1 MTRSPMSRY
10 RHIMTENLKFNKF
23 LEILFKSK
31 LEKFEIKDEISKYV
45 QVLETNYTDSIR
57 DLKS

>member
-23 LEILFKSK
+23 LDILFKSK
-31 LEKFEIKDEISKYV
+31 LEKLEIKDEISKYV
-45 QVLETNYTDSIR
+45 QVLETNYTDSIK
-57 DLKS
+57 DLKA